1 MNDTKRLSLL
11 LLAFLTLPVAA
22 FAATPTYQ
30 TQSIEGW
37 TVNVDTRLPATN
49 KAATD
54 KAVALLTGQL
64 RDIVRLV
71 PAGPVAQLR
80 KVTLWLSPP
89 YAGQPPR
96 AEYHT
101 SPIWLSQNGRNPA
114 MARGIE
120 ISNVLVYEAE
130 SQRMP
135 LFVLH
140 ELSHAYQNQVL
151 GDGNADIKAAF
162 DRATAS
168 KTYDRVERFNG
179 PGLPNTFERAYGMNN
194 AGEFFAETTEA
205 FFGRNDYFPF
215 NRDEL
220 TRHDPTS
227 LAMLQKVW
235 QVAQTPVP
243 PQPTPQ
249 SSSVTAGFD
258 LRCHYRLTTLWQGEG
273 MSLDIIN
280 DGRNNTP
287 ILAKTAVVSG
297 QLWKLMPE
305 ANGTWRLVTQWRGV
319 GLSLANTA
327 GNRPLLV
334 NTAAAPEQLW
344 RVTPEVNGAVRL
356 TNLAQGEALS
366 LDIIND
372 GKNNAP
378 ILAKKAL
385 VSGQLW
391 KVIPVSPCP

>member
-1 MNDTKRLSLL
+1 MNDKKWLSLL
-11 LLAFLTLPVAA
+11 LLAFLTLPGAA

-30 TQSIEGW
+30 IQSIEGW
-37 TVNVDTRLPATN
+37 TVNVDTRLPAMN

-54 KAVALLTGQL
+54 KALALLTGQL
-64 RDIVRLV
+64 REIVRLV

-96 AEYHT
+96 AEYHN

-130 SQRMP
+130 SLRMP

-179 PGLPNTFERAYGMNN
+179 PGQPNTFERAYGMNN
-194 AGEFFAETTEA
+194 GAEFFAETTEA

-215 NRDEL
+215 TRDEL
-220 TRHDPTS
+220 ARHDPTT

-235 QVAQTPVP
+235 QVSQAPAPQQPAPQVP
-243 PQPTPQ
+243 A
-249 SSSVTAGFD
+249 TAGFD
-258 LRCHYRLTTLWQGEG
+258 TRCHYRLTTLWQGDG

-280 DGRNNTP
+280 DGRNTTP
-287 ILAKTAVVSG
+287 ILAKTAMVSG

-305 ANGTWRLVTQWRGV
+305 ANGAFRLVTQWRGN
-319 GLSLANTA
+319 GFSLANTA

-344 RVTPEVNGAVRL
+344 RVTPEVNGAFRL
-356 TNLAQGEALS
+356 TNVAQSETLS

-372 GKNNAP
+372 GRNNAP

-391 KVIPVSPCP
+391 KVTPVSPCP